1 MPYYNLIFIFLLP
14 QLFISITEVIST
26 ETSENIDSNNDCSCP
41 TEEIF
46 DSNWREGVFK
56 SPGFSVENCDN
67 LDCKWNILPEENT
80 FIHAEV
86 KAFETEAKYDI
97 LDVYQT
103 IWNGSELLKFKRVR
117 SENYFCF
124 KTKIIC

>member
-1 MPYYNLIFIFLLP
+1 MPCYNLIFIFLLP

-56 SPGFSVENCDN
+56 SPGFPVEYCDN
-67 LDCKWNILPEENT
+67 LDCGWNILPEENT
-80 FIHAEV
+80 FIYA
-86 KAFETEAKYDI
+86 ETEAKYDI

-124 KTKIIC
+124 SPKIIY